1 MAIRDDEIHFGETS
15 RHLNQLRLPFLTS
28 FTGGHPNVLESIAC
42 GTTLLAIPKGAIPDI
57 FIDCETWFI
66 MEDNLPEFISGR

>member
-1 MAIRDDEIHFGETS
+1 VYIPIYLKRPLSPSEPTPA
-15 RHLNQLRLPFLTS
+15 LVLTS
-28 FTGGHPNVLESIAC
+28 FTMGGHPNVLESIAC